1 MAPGYNAGA
10 TTGYNFKKI
19 TVVPAAKEFIDATL
33 SKTQRKTPTVIH
45 KHLPIARIRG
55 FYLRKVK
62 YTQQNFH
69 DRLEM
74 ILSEFPRHEDIHPF
88 YADLMNVLYDRDHYK
103 LSLGQIST
111 AKHLIDAVARDY
123 GRLLKFG
130 DSLYRCKLLK
140 TAALGRMCTI
150 IKRQRPALQYLEE
163 VRQDLSRLPSID
175 PTQRTMLLAGFPNV
189 GKSSLINLLT
199 RANVEVQPYAFT
211 TKRLFVGHM
220 DYKYL
225 NWQVID
231 TPGILDHELEE
242 RNTIEWQ
249 SVTAL
254 AHLKA
259 AIIYIVDISEQCGTP
274 IPTQIALFNKIKPL
288 FVNKPVFV
296 MLNKI
301 DVKPFDQLSD
311 ENKTLLTDFQQQEN
325 VKFYHTSNVSQEG
338 IMQMRNDACDQL
350 LLQRVEAKL
359 RGKKTENVLNRLH
372 VAMPEKR
379 DEIER
384 PAFIPEKACQLRADA
399 DKRIKMPT
407 LRDRELE
414 LDDEYVLDL
423 RRTWDLKNAEEAYDA
438 VPEIWEGKNI
448 ADFVDPEIM
457 TKLEALEKE
466 EEEREQ
472 NGFYKL
478 DGLEY
483 DSDDMEIHEMAK
495 RIRKKRK
502 INKIEARLEDQ
513 DIGRSQKP
521 RKTKEQL
528 EAKMEELGIGQHLR
542 EGRGHY
548 KSDATRDRGRSVA
561 RKRQRMNNGDAMDM
575 DENENGEVGIRT
587 RSKSRNR
594 SQSHIRGPT
603 RDKSGMRPA
612 EADKARKMLK
622 KSQKEM
628 NQNARIGEADRRFMD
643 KKPKHLFSGKRG
655 MGKTDRR

>member
-1 MAPGYNAGA
+1 MAPGYSAGA
-10 TTGYNFKKI
+10 TSGYNFKKI

-74 ILSEFPRHEDIHPF
+74 ILSEFPRQEDIHPF

-163 VRQDLSRLPSID
+163 VRQDLSRLPTID

-211 TKRLFVGHM
+211 TKRLYVGHM

-301 DVKPFDQLSD
+301 DVKPFDELTP
-311 ENKTLLTDFQQQEN
+311 ENKELLTDFQKQEN
-325 VKFYHTSNVSQEG
+325 VKFFHTSNVSQEG
-338 IMQMRNDACDQL
+338 IMQMRNEACDAL

-379 DEIER
+379 DDIER
-384 PAFIPEKACQLRADA
+384 PAFIPENACQLRSEA

-414 LDDEYVLDL
+414 LDDEYVTDL

-448 ADFVDPEIM
+448 ADFVDPDIM
-457 TKLEALEKE
+457 EKLAALEKE

-502 INKIEARLEDQ
+502 INKIEARLEDK
-513 DIGRSQKP
+513 DIGRSQRP
-521 RKTKEQL
+521 RKTKEDL
-528 EAKMEELGIGQHLR
+528 ENKMEELGIGQHLR

-561 RKRQRMNNGDAMDM
+561 RKRARMNNGDAMDV
-575 DENENGEVGIRT
+575 DENENGEVGVRT

-612 EADKARKMLK
+612 EADKARKMMK
-622 KSQKEM
+622 KNQREM
-628 NQNARIGEADRRFMD
+628 NQNSRIGEADRRFMD